1 MWVFF
6 SLKKKNCSLN
16 EILKKIVVIDKY
28 KLPKCKD
35 SLHFFVLLYWVYYFK
50 CHKTNC
56 FHVGRTFS
64 LLSVFFLTKL
74 FPKNNRNV
82 TNQISYYLQLIF
94 IICVHQ
100 IAITI
105 LKLVIIFIFLNR
117 SKKLS
122 VLFSLHALPCQA
134 ILTSDYFCSLLIKKL
149 SESIN

>member
-1 MWVFF
+1 MWFFF

-16 EILKKIVVIDKY
+16 EILKKQLLLTNINFLNVRTRCI
-28 KLPKCKD
+28 
-35 SLHFFVLLYWVYYFK
+35 SLSCCTGCSTLSATKQTAFMWEEHFLYYLF
-50 CHKTNC
+50 
-56 FHVGRTFS
+56 
-64 LLSVFFLTKL
+64 FFLTKL